1 MGTIH
6 NYGDETLD
14 KSDRKAKGEC
24 KACGRTDHKRNTHRN
39 CPFNKAKRVTDSKVK
54 VMDSS
59 SVQPKSRS
67 KIKDVTDSEV
77 PFKVTYIEEFAKV
90 EEYITVQSEQNTD
103 CSSFTNDSEST
114 MSEDNISFLEDFVTE
129 VCVCECLTRAH
140 KAFCPMNSRNR
151 YKNGSSTK
159 QIESTLNLKIGNY
172 VALHHQCLPNIHL
185 VCRVVEKCKNKFR
198 LYCRVGLLSG
208 VFLEQE
214 LVVLGPPESDKE
226 ILLDRWRQTPVL
238 NPQNAIKENSESCF
252 CVFPSKKVFD
262 LTAIPHQS
270 SVSEVGNWLTMTCI
284 H

>member
-1 MGTIH
+1 
-6 NYGDETLD
+6 
-14 KSDRKAKGEC
+14 
-24 KACGRTDHKRNTHRN
+24 
-39 CPFNKAKRVTDSKVK
+39 
-54 VMDSS
+54 
-59 SVQPKSRS
+59 
-67 KIKDVTDSEV
+67 
-77 PFKVTYIEEFAKV
+77 
-90 EEYITVQSEQNTD
+90 
-103 CSSFTNDSEST
+103 
-114 MSEDNISFLEDFVTE
+114 
-129 VCVCECLTRAH
+129 
-140 KAFCPMNSRNR
+140 MNSRNR

-159 QIESTLNLKIGNY
+159 QIESTHNLKIGNY

-208 VFLEQE
+208 VFSEQE

-270 SVSEVGNWLTMTCI
+270 SVSEVGNWLKNDLYLLDMEDFFVQLVGLTI
-284 H
+284 K